1 MLSSAKNLFNL
12 FVAIDVR
19 GLASVTMR
27 EKSYGGNFGTRF
39 GGAMPNGE
47 ASYDA

>member
-1 MLSSAKNLFNL
+1 VELLSSAKELYNL

-27 EKSYGGNFGTRF
+27 EK
-39 GGAMPNGE
+39 P
-47 ASYDA
+47 